1 MSKER
6 PETGDVKA
14 TKCINY
20 AVDLWL
26 GTEYR
31 SGVVENVLNGRNK
44 ASSEAQKDLRSAIN
58 KSNLSVQGFRSK
70 SAYSAPT
77 GLLLDQITDRMTTS
91 NDLSAAILRMWV
103 ELHGSLHA
111 DVVEFRKKADL
122 PIQEYVAGREFP
134 GLWDF
139 DEWNHETEVFAKDNS
154 RHCEDDVALMLCC
167 VSGNMPL
174 PPSDG
179 LDDEAFQPEGS
190 LFAHWI
196 ERLKQLAPEA
206 PEWDEAEN
214 FIEQFTEIRQEKI
227 REAEQALA
235 TALADS
241 IAYFRDNFLGELKY
255 LEANIDAWS
264 SVDASSL
271 ADISGTLQIVDQLG
285 EVLFQYFKI
294 RPQAPTR
301 SEEDA
306 RRARRSELE
315 PQILSLIEQID
326 RQMSGDWDPDDDTAP
341 PKDGTR
347 GHAES
352 DRPGS
357 DGETATTRTGVASE
371 ARTNGADSVNPD
383 AGTGKPDPVLAAL
396 ESDYAA
402 LKDKHEKVEAERQ
415 EYEQQVKALRLD
427 TQSLRENEDGLR
439 RKLYESKQNY
449 SALRSAFV
457 AMRRSEADLIQSPSA
472 NGEDIPDIKA
482 AVELAGRSFEDRLL
496 FALNSKSEK
505 NPSFEDTTSV
515 WKAFEWLATE
525 YYDSR
530 CNGFDGV
537 DGFDEA
543 SREACGLWYKPKQS
557 DTAKGKYPD
566 HYTTKVNGTTYWLD
580 EHIGRGSGDPRT
592 MIRIAFAWD
601 KDRRVVVVGY
611 IGRHQRTDAT

>member
-1 MSKER
+1 MSKDGTKINELR
-6 PETGDVKA
+6 ETS
-14 TKCINY
+14 CIND
-20 AVDLWL
+20 AIDLYL
-26 GTEYR
+26 GGEYR
-31 SGVVENVLNGRNK
+31 ADLVERALNWRKN
-44 ASSEAQKDLRSAIN
+44 ASPEAQGLLKAAIN
-58 KSNLSVQGFRSK
+58 ASNFSVPGFRST
-70 SAYSAPT
+70 SAYNAPP
-77 GLLLDQITDRMTTS
+77 GRLLSPTIEHMPMS
-91 NDLSAAILRMWV
+91 NGLSAAILRVWIESH
-103 ELHGSLHA
+103 ELLHA
-111 DVVEFRKKADL
+111 EVVEYRKKADL
-122 PIQEYVAGREFP
+122 PIQKYISGRQFP
-134 GLWDF
+134 SLWSI
-139 DEWNHETEVFAKDNS
+139 DEWHRETDDFSERHGTYHEE
-154 RHCEDDVALMLCC
+154 DVALMLCC

-174 PPSDG
+174 PPPDD
-179 LDDEAFQPEGS
+179 LDDEAVFPEGS
-190 LFAHWI
+190 IFPKWI
-196 ERLKQLAPEA
+196 EYLKLLPPDA
-206 PEWDEAEN
+206 PEWQEAEN
-214 FIEQFTEIRQEKI
+214 FIGEFGEVRQAKQ

-235 TALADS
+235 AAFAEA
-241 IAYFRDNFLGELKY
+241 IAYIRDNFLDELRY
-255 LEANIDAWS
+255 LEVDIDAWS
-264 SVDASSL
+264 STDASSL
-271 ADISGTLQIVDQLG
+271 ADISRTQQTVEQLG
-285 EVLFQYFKI
+285 ALLLEYCQVRI
-294 RPQAPTR
+294 QASTR

-306 RRARRSELE
+306 RRAKRSELE

-326 RQMSGDWDPDDDTAP
+326 RHLSGDWDPDDDAAP
-341 PKDGTR
+341 PEGGTR
-347 GHAES
+347 AHAES
-352 DRPGS
+352 DKPGS
-357 DGETATTRTGVASE
+357 DRDASAARTGVASE
-371 ARTNGADSVNPD
+371 ARTDDADSVNPD
-383 AGTGKPDPVLAAL
+383 SATGKPDIAPVAL
-396 ESDYAA
+396 QADYAA

-415 EYEQQVKALRLD
+415 EYEQQAKALQLD

-449 SALRSAFV
+449 RALRSAFV

-472 NGEDIPDIKA
+472 NGEDIPDIKS

-601 KDRRVVVVGY
+601 KDRRIVVVGY